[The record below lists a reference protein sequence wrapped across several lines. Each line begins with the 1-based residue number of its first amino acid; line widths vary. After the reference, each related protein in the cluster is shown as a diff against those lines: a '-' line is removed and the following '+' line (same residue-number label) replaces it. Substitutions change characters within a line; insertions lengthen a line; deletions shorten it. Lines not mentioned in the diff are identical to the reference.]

1 MNDIACSEVLNVCCS
16 EPCLIIST
24 ICSHSTP
31 QEIRRESF
39 AVIVKFKLLG
49 EELGK
54 RLGNMKR
61 LCIIFIHSNLAFL
74 VIKCTNQ
81 PKNF

>member
-16 EPCLIIST
+16 EPCLITST

-31 QEIRRESF
+31 QEIRREF
-39 AVIVKFKLLG
+39 FVVIVKFKLA
-49 EELGK
+49 GK
-54 RLGNMKR
+54 GLEKHLGNMKR

-81 PKNF
+81 PKIF